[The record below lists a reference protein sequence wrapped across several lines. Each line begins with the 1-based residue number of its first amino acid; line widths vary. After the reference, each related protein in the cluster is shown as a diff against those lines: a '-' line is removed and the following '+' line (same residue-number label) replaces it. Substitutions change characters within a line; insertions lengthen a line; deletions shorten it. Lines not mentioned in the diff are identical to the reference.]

1 MRVASARTGSL
12 PDGALAPVTID
23 EVLFIFSQ
31 TASPNGA
38 RGIDGHDISWIA
50 ARLRPTVATKA
61 DRLHLVTLA
70 SLTLPAAI
78 TQIQAYLANQRVRA
92 PPRWSSAYTIG
103 GVPESGS
110 RSSSSSPGRYSWSRR
125 ARLAYV
131 APGIP
136 HQRSCDRQGSDS
148 PWTRLITAESSVN
161 TTLLVLVPYAHHVAS
176 TRTKDNA
183 HVPSNFSPELWFA
196 EVPLRV
202 AVGTVVTIILAK

>member
-38 RGIDGHDISWIA
+38 RGIDGHGISWIA

-103 GVPESGS
+103 GVPESGLGAPA
-110 RSSSSSPGRYSWSRR
+110 RPRDDTRGLAVLDWHTSRR
-125 ARLAYV
+125 EFLTKEAAAAREATHR
-131 APGIP
+131 G
-136 HQRSCDRQGSDS
+136 RGSS
-148 PWTRLITAESSVN
+148 
-161 TTLLVLVPYAHHVAS
+161 
-176 TRTKDNA
+176 
-183 HVPSNFSPELWFA
+183 
-196 EVPLRV
+196 LRNPR
-202 AVGTVVTIILAK
+202 